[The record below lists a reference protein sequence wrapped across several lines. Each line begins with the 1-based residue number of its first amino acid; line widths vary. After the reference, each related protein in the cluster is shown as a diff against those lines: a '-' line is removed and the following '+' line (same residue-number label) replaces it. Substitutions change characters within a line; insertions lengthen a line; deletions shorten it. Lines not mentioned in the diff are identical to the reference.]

1 MSTKHIVM
9 LLMYRFLI
17 GDGCYKVLE
26 WRKDR
31 GRRHIMKKGLA
42 VGIILLC
49 VGRMINKKLL

>member
-1 MSTKHIVM
+1 MEFCPNA
-9 LLMYRFLI
+9 LLMYRFLK

-26 WRKDR
+26 WMKDM